1 MPCLCVDLVYKDGH
15 RFAEAAGKA
24 SASRILGSF
33 YIYALQ
39 MVQAVLL
46 FCLLTRLS
54 PVEGHQA

>member
-1 MPCLCVDLVYKDGH
+1 MPCQCVDLFYRDGH
-15 RFAEAAGKA
+15 RFAEMGKA
-24 SASRILGSF
+24 IASRILSSF
-33 YIYALQ
+33 YIYGLQ